1 MHLRVFKENEKKGL
15 IDLAFYLFNLDGEF
29 DEHEQ
34 HYISIFSHATMMNF
48 STYEPQKQSL
58 QQIYLQFK
66 DSSVIVKEAV
76 FYELVFL
83 TYRNH
88 IPTDKEKKFIDNL
101 KAEWNISDEKL
112 KKTLLD
118 LKRMQT
124 AQKHNAVSAEH

>member
-34 HYISIFSHATMMNF
+34 NYISIFSHATMMNF

>member
-1 MHLRVFKENEKKGL
+1 MSRIISVFL
-15 IDLAFYLFNLDGEF
+15 VI
-29 DEHEQ
+29 
-34 HYISIFSHATMMNF
+34 ATMMNF